1 MTQKILMLKDKA
13 GFKAGDEVELT
24 PAQMREAKIEMN
36 VDCTPLGSYPDG
48 RPDPKKP
55 IKVAHRAV
63 PGAQD

>member
-24 PAQMREAKIEMN
+24 PTQMREAKIEMN
-36 VDCTPLGSYPDG
+36 VDCKPLGSYTDG
-48 RPDPKKP
+48 RPDPEKPKK
-55 IKVAHRAV
+55 VNHRAV